1 MTLHMLKPKNK
12 QKYFRQRVVRDLGTT
27 KSFCLDKMT
36 QEKKKKKRIPTIP
49 PKLDK
54 LKAQA
59 NTTE

>member
-36 QEKKKKKRIPTIP
+36 QEKKKKNTNNPT
-49 PKLDK
+49 KVRQ
-54 LKAQA
+54 AQGTGKH
-59 NTTE
+59 N

>member
-36 QEKKKKKRIPTIP
+36 QEKKKKKNTNNPT
-49 PKLDK
+49 KVRQ
-54 LKAQA
+54 AQGTGKH
-59 NTTE
+59 N